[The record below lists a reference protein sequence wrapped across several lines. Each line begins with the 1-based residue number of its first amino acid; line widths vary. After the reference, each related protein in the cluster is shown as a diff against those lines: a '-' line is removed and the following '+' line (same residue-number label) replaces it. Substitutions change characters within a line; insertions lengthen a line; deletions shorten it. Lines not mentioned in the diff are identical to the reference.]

1 MARTAG
7 AGAAERGNEVKGKVL
22 VADSKTKR
30 SHFYIHPPFSLVE
43 ASQTQQ
49 LSPPAFLVLL
59 IINMTVQIGL
69 ITSTR

>member
-30 SHFYIHPPFSLVE
+30 SHFYIHRPFRSLKLPKR
-43 ASQTQQ
+43 SSY
-49 LSPPAFLVLL
+49 LPPAFLVLL